1 MIKRTN
7 QARRAKIDDPGGTK
21 ASETKLTRGV
31 IVTERKPPCDV
42 CGSMQHG
49 LRVTRAG
56 VGDNYGVNFFC
67 PVATREEMRSD
78 QLEPCPEQIAKYYQ
92 YDETCLSLVFKDI
105 REKGYGRFVTS
116 DTIDRIEN
124 RTREICQESCS
135 DTSPPKRRKI
145 AVEEV
150 DSRPMVSSEKVTL
163 SMGEKVSR
171 G

>member
-1 MIKRTN
+1 MTKVN

-31 IVTERKPPCDV
+31 IVTEKKPPCDV
-42 CGSMQHG
+42 CGSTRHG

-105 REKGYGRFVTS
+105 RERGYGRFVTS
-116 DTIDRIEN
+116 DTMDRIEN
-124 RTREICQESCS
+124 RTREICQNCS
-135 DTSPPKRRKI
+135 DTSLPKRRKI
-145 AVEEV
+145 IVEEV
-150 DSRPMVSSEKVTL
+150 GIRPMVSSDKDTL

>member
-1 MIKRTN
+1 MIKAN
-7 QARRAKIDDPGGTK
+7 QARRAKIDDPGGTE
-21 ASETKLTRGV
+21 ASETELIRGV
-31 IVTERKPPCDV
+31 RVTEKKPPCDV
-42 CGSMQHG
+42 CGNKQHG
-49 LRVTRAG
+49 LRITRAG

-78 QLEPCPEQIAKYYQ
+78 QLEPCPDQIAKYYQ

-105 REKGYGRFVTS
+105 RERGYGRFVTS
-116 DTIDRIEN
+116 DTMDRIEN

-135 DTSPPKRRKI
+135 DTSLPKKRKI
-145 AVEEV
+145 VVEEV
-150 DSRPMVSSEKVTL
+150 DIRPLVSSDSL

>member
-1 MIKRTN
+1 MMIKAN
-7 QARRAKIDDPGGTK
+7 QARRAKIDDPGGTE
-21 ASETKLTRGV
+21 ASETELIRGV
-31 IVTERKPPCDV
+31 RVTEKKPPCDV

-67 PVATREEMRSD
+67 PVTTREEMRSD

-105 REKGYGRFVTS
+105 RERGYGRFVTS
-116 DTIDRIEN
+116 DTMDRIEN

-135 DTSPPKRRKI
+135 DTSLPKKRKI
-145 AVEEV
+145 VVEEV
-150 DSRPMVSSEKVTL
+150 DIRPLVSSDSL